1 MLNVAPQSGKSHLAE
16 ERREIKDAKRH
27 MRKDELTLFTLGFLV
42 KRCHY
47 VLHTGPLKD
56 LCMCGMRPPGIS
68 MQMNTMCTELS
79 LLPSISPLS
88 RCAVHRGA
96 TVLVFKETQMSQ
108 TVAVLQPAS
117 ARRCGDLLWLLPRRG
132 FTSAWLI
139 PEQDAEG
146 KSQLNPPP
154 PKKAAPLAS
163 NRRRFHQRAME
174 MSSEENVYFEIS
186 ARCSLCCCFSL
197 SIRDL

>member
-1 MLNVAPQSGKSHLAE
+1 MSHRSAPNHSWQK
-16 ERREIKDAKRH
+16 KDVRSKMRLMRH
-27 MRKDELTLFTLGFLV
+27 MRRDELTLFALGFLV

-79 LLPSISPLS
+79 LFPSISPLS
-88 RCAVHRGA
+88 HCAVHRGA
-96 TVLVFKETQMSQ
+96 TVLVFKETQTSQ
-108 TVAVLQPAS
+108 TVVVLQPAS
-117 ARRCGDLLWLLPRRG
+117 ARRCGDLVWLLPRRG
-132 FTSAWLI
+132 CASAWLI

-146 KSQLNPPP
+146 KSQLNPPQ
-154 PKKAAPLAS
+154 KAAPLAS

-186 ARCSLCCCFSL
+186 ARCSLCCCFFVHPWPL
-197 SIRDL
+197 N

>member
-1 MLNVAPQSGKSHLAE
+1 MCYIL
-16 ERREIKDAKRH
+16 
-27 MRKDELTLFTLGFLV
+27 
-42 KRCHY
+42 
-47 VLHTGPLKD
+47 GPLKD

-79 LLPSISPLS
+79 LFPSISPLS

-108 TVAVLQPAS
+108 TVVVLQPAS
-117 ARRCGDLLWLLPRRG
+117 ARRCGDLVWLLPRRG
-132 FTSAWLI
+132 CTSAWLI

-154 PKKAAPLAS
+154 KKKQLPSVPTDGVSTKKRWRCQVKKMFTLRSVQGAAFVAVFFFFCPSVTFKLES
-163 NRRRFHQRAME
+163 
-174 MSSEENVYFEIS
+174 
-186 ARCSLCCCFSL
+186 
-197 SIRDL
+197 